1 MHRSVFIL
9 MCWSLAFFVLPAEA
23 RSRYGKLEVTCEV
36 AGAEVFIDGRR
47 YGRLPLK
54 KAIRKRE
61 GTYTLRVSKPG
72 YGDYLESVKI
82 RRGKLARVTAYLTE
96 LTGILEV
103 DNAIECRSDHQR
115 SDVRPYALLRALSPN
130 EYDVELRLP
139 GHRAYRQR
147 VELEDGAQIQA
158 RAVAGVR
165 THRGTTCGDTM
176 VQK

>member
-1 MHRSVFIL
+1 MSKVCSSHAPDRIHPDVLVIRVF
-9 MCWSLAFFVLPAEA
+9 CASRGA

-96 LTGILEV
+96 LTGMLEV
-103 DNAIECRSDHQR
+103 DSTPSNAEVIINGRMYGHTPP
-115 SDVRPYALLRALSPN
+115 RP
-130 EYDVELRLP
+130 
-139 GHRAYRQR
+139 
-147 VELEDGAQIQA
+147 
-158 RAVAGVR
+158 
-165 THRGTTCGDTM
+165 
-176 VQK
+176 